1 MNETIDEYQIRSDML
16 CLDVRIEKIDKELRY
31 CIILPDF
38 NEPTR
43 AYMQSIKNK
52 LARDVDRKSLE
63 SSGPD
68 VIRELKTKFKKRLK
82 YLIKN
87 DAPGVDAETTNAII
101 VCILNDAVGLGQIEY
116 LLNDALLEEIVI
128 NCSSEPVRVY
138 HKKYGWLSTNIQIG
152 SEKKI
157 RDYAMHVASYV
168 GEAINTNS
176 PLLDAYLPNGDRINA
191 VLAPLSDKGTS
202 MTIRMFAKEPW
213 TFPHFILNKT
223 ITPEILALLWIMIQY
238 EMNILISGGTGSGK
252 TSMLN
257 ILMPF
262 IQPNQR
268 IVSIEDT
275 RELQLPRFLYWYPMK
290 TRNANPEGRGE
301 VTMSD
306 LLINSLRMRPDR
318 LILGEIRKRHDAE
331 ILFEAM
337 HTGHSVYATIHAD
350 TSQQTLRRL
359 MNPPLSIPPLMVEAI
374 HLNLVMY
381 RERRKGIRR
390 IKQVSEVIP
399 ARGGDPVSVPRA
411 NVLYKWKARSDEIIS
426 SSEDIRL
433 FQEISLHTGL
443 SKSEI
448 LAEIDEKRK
457 IIGWFVDN
465 KINKLDDI
473 GKIMRVYYLQKEDVC
488 DVVEKNQKPDGLIN
502 E

>member
-1 MNETIDEYQIRSDML
+1 
-16 CLDVRIEKIDKELRY
+16 
-31 CIILPDF
+31 
-38 NEPTR
+38 
-43 AYMQSIKNK
+43 
-52 LARDVDRKSLE
+52 
-63 SSGPD
+63 
-68 VIRELKTKFKKRLK
+68 
-82 YLIKN
+82 
-87 DAPGVDAETTNAII
+87 
-101 VCILNDAVGLGQIEY
+101 
-116 LLNDALLEEIVI
+116 
-128 NCSSEPVRVY
+128 
-138 HKKYGWLSTNIQIG
+138 
-152 SEKKI
+152 
-157 RDYAMHVASYV
+157 
-168 GEAINTNS
+168 
-176 PLLDAYLPNGDRINA
+176 
-191 VLAPLSDKGTS
+191 
-202 MTIRMFAKEPW
+202 
-213 TFPHFILNKT
+213 
-223 ITPEILALLWIMIQY
+223 
-238 EMNILISGGTGSGK
+238 MNILISGGTGSGK